1 MFAVEITTD
10 FNAQNFSNNVRALKG
25 AVAAAEKAA
34 LDEAVP
40 VALKLA
46 QATVATWDNKPN
58 FTVKKVKGPSGWRAE
73 LWVNDAR
80 WTWLD
85 QGTKV
90 RYATMQKG
98 FVAKTRAG
106 VLYSYAG
113 KGQVAFVS
121 KKKPMPGI
129 AARGWSKLISDR
141 VGPIIRAV
149 YQAEFHK
156 RWQSK

>member
-10 FNAQNFSNNVRALKG
+10 FKSQNFSNSVRAMQN
-25 AVAAAEKAA
+25 VVSAAEKAA
-34 LDEAVP
+34 LDAAVP
-40 VALKLA
+40 ELLKMS
-46 QATVATWDNKPN
+46 QATVSTWENQPH
-58 FTVKKVKGPSGWRAE
+58 FSVKRIKGANGWRAE

-98 FVAKTRAG
+98 FITKTKVG

-121 KKKPMPGI
+121 RKKPMPGI
-129 AARGWSKLISDR
+129 AARGWSKLMSDR
-141 VGPIIRAV
+141 VGPIIRGA
-149 YQAEFHK
+149 YQDEFHK
-156 RWQSK
+156 RWKF